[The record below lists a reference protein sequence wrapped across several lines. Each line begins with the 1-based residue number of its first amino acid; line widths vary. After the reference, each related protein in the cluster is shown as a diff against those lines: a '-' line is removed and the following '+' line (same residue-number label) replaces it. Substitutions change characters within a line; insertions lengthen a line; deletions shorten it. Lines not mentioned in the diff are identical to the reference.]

1 VSRTADHLT
10 SAQIEEYVTQS
21 RAEAAEGQ
29 QAEIEAHL
37 VDCESCLSRVLQTHR
52 THLGLLEGDGM
63 NKTRYP
69 GCPAEAALQEL
80 AAGISPPEDAE
91 ATAEHAAHCDFCG
104 PLLSQYIRE
113 FSDDLDPDDV
123 AIRKELETSKAR
135 WQRKFVRQN
144 LIERGGFLRFW
155 PRLAAIGAMAAI
167 AVSIVFWQRQHDD
180 LHKAQK
186 LVAASFGQ
194 RRTTEARLTG
204 TPYAPVEPARVE
216 RGPDANPDWISE
228 PASLLEAEGILNR
241 KRQAGELSS
250 QWLDVEGRV
259 SLLQGRPGGAEQ
271 ATKDF
276 EKALASDRNNPRY
289 QIDLAVSYF
298 ERDVRADHPN
308 LLKTIDLL
316 TGVLKNP
323 KLDKED
329 RAAALF
335 DLALAYERSEMWDLA
350 IATWQEYLTSSPADS
365 WTVEAEKHLDDA
377 KKKL

>member
-1 VSRTADHLT
+1 
-10 SAQIEEYVTQS
+10 
-21 RAEAAEGQ
+21 
-29 QAEIEAHL
+29 
-37 VDCESCLSRVLQTHR
+37 
-52 THLGLLEGDGM
+52 
-63 NKTRYP
+63 
-69 GCPAEAALQEL
+69 
-80 AAGISPPEDAE
+80 
-91 ATAEHAAHCDFCG
+91 
-104 PLLSQYIRE
+104 
-113 FSDDLDPDDV
+113 
-123 AIRKELETSKAR
+123 
-135 WQRKFVRQN
+135 
-144 LIERGGFLRFW
+144 
-155 PRLAAIGAMAAI
+155 MAAI

-228 PASLLEAEGILNR
+228 PASLLEAEGILNQ